1 MEHMDDLA
9 KFIYCSL
16 KTRRTWIEMDGFK
29 QQNKGHGSKSTEK
42 HVEERKSGDLSNNTW
57 WFPSKTLDFYAF
69 NQQIFFFGFGGWC

>member
-9 KFIYCSL
+9 QFIYCSL

-42 HVEERKSGDLSNNTW
+42 HVEERK
-57 WFPSKTLDFYAF
+57 
-69 NQQIFFFGFGGWC
+69 